1 MLRMQSPKR
10 EAAPLAQP
18 PALIYAAALTCGVLA
33 SLALQ
38 LYLRGAGFELAT
50 LWENMFATGTR
61 QLRTTGP
68 WWAIAGLAFLAGG
81 ITAAALSRLPL
92 PWRRF
97 RLLRWAAGAAIVFVL
112 AQIADPRAWP
122 PVHRT
127 GPPWHDAVHSGDHRR
142 HAADVRNDGRV
153 GAVLDVRRQSRA
165 ARRAVAL
172 HHGRRDFARV
182 SDAGLPPSALR
193 SLDDLRRR
201 LCARLSDLRGPV
213 HLCRARESIGP
224 AAMAERH
231 EYKHG
236 AHAAPG

>member
-50 LWENMFATGTR
+50 LWENMFATSTR

-97 RLLRWAAGAAIVFVL
+97 RSLRWAAGAAIVFVL
-112 AQIADPRAWP
+112 AQIGDPRAASEAIGAGLNVAVNLVALITAILGILIWLP
-122 PVHRT
+122 WRAPTSPCGVDCRHSPGRT
-127 GPPWHDAVHSGDHRR
+127 TVDCTY
-142 HAADVRNDGRV
+142 
-153 GAVLDVRRQSRA
+153 
-165 ARRAVAL
+165 RAVAPIKL
-172 HHGRRDFARV
+172 
-182 SDAGLPPSALR
+182 
-193 SLDDLRRR
+193 
-201 LCARLSDLRGPV
+201 
-213 HLCRARESIGP
+213 IG
-224 AAMAERH
+224 
-231 EYKHG
+231 
-236 AHAAPG
+236 APLEP

>member
-50 LWENMFATGTR
+50 LWENMFATSTR

-97 RLLRWAAGAAIVFVL
+97 RSLRWAAGAAIVFVL
-112 AQIADPRAWP
+112 AQIGDPRAASEAIGAGLS
-122 PVHRT
+122 V
-127 GPPWHDAVHSGDHRR
+127 AVNLVALAL
-142 HAADVRNDGRV
+142 AAVMALA
-153 GAVLDVRRQSRA
+153 GAYVAVRR
-165 ARRAVAL
+165 
-172 HHGRRDFARV
+172 
-182 SDAGLPPSALR
+182 
-193 SLDDLRRR
+193 
-201 LCARLSDLRGPV
+201 
-213 HLCRARESIGP
+213 
-224 AAMAERH
+224 
-231 EYKHG
+231 
-236 AHAAPG
+236 

>member
-97 RLLRWAAGAAIVFVL
+97 RSLRWGLAAALVFVL
-112 AQIADPRAWP
+112 ADIG
-122 PVHRT
+122 H
-127 GPPWHDAVHSGDHRR
+127 
-142 HAADVRNDGRV
+142 HA
-153 GAVLDVRRQSRA
+153 
-165 ARRAVAL
+165 
-172 HHGRRDFARV
+172 
-182 SDAGLPPSALR
+182 AGLPGSQ
-193 SLDDLRRR
+193 
-201 LCARLSDLRGPV
+201 G
-213 HLCRARESIGP
+213 
-224 AAMAERH
+224 
-231 EYKHG
+231 G
-236 AHAAPG
+236 AHVIASLAALGIAAIMALGGAYLTVRR